1 MFKRKNYVVNYEL
14 ITKDLTTKEGRI
26 STFNTSRVQA
36 VKDIERVLRNNYDIV
51 KLTVN

>member
-14 ITKDLTTKEGRI
+14 ITKDLSVKVGKVHTA
-26 STFNTSRVQA
+26 NTSRLQA
-36 VKDIERVLRNNYDIV
+36 LKDIERILRNDYDIV

>member
-14 ITKDLTTKEGRI
+14 ITKDLTVKQGRI
-26 STFNTSRVQA
+26 STSNTSRLQA
-36 VKDIERVLRNNYDIV
+36 LKDIERILRNDYDIV